1 MSKRILSIKNKK
13 MIELVFFLAG
23 LYFSVFWYL
32 LALLWR
38 IVHIQL
44 FRRWSWY
51 RQKFL
56 ISEAR
61 RMASEETFDVRVNMC
76 LKKLEENPEGI
87 AY

>member
-1 MSKRILSIKNKK
+1 
-13 MIELVFFLAG
+13 MIELVFFVAG
-23 LYFSVFWYL
+23 LYFSVAWYL

-44 FRRWSWY
+44 FRRWPWY

-56 ISEAR
+56 VTEAR
-61 RMASEETFDVRVNMC
+61 RLASEESFDVRVGMYV
-76 LKKLEENPEGI
+76 KKLEENPEGI